1 VIQPFEV
8 RITSSLFDD
17 VDHELRAGP
26 RDDLESERAGFLLCG
41 VGRLAGRTLLTARA
55 WRPVPSAARVDVQGF
70 GLAWEPTFNA
80 QILDEC
86 DATHTVPVL
95 IHRHDTDRDAGLSIR
110 DREKGD
116 PLLAQMSRLAIGRM
130 AGNVVLH
137 RGTAAGRWWSGGT
150 DAGPL
155 REFRIA
161 GLPLTRIKPT
171 PKSLQARRQRLD
183 RQTLAIGPASEDAL
197 ASAKVAIVGLSGGGS
212 HVVQQLAHQGVG
224 TLILVDDDVIEEEN
238 RGRVVGSRLGD
249 DGRLKTF
256 VMRRLARGID
266 QTIRAIEVPYPSSH
280 PQGTA
285 AIREADVVV
294 ACVDRFDARVEIEAV
309 ARRHLIPVVDV
320 GMTLMSD
327 GERLMSATGQ
337 VVLSLPGAPCL
348 RCTPLLSDAVLES
361 EARTAPPGYDRNP
374 NAPGQAQVV
383 SMNGLLA
390 SQAANLVL
398 AIITGYLPRGKLSGG
413 GWWQYDALEGQLDFT
428 PLHVRRRKC
437 PTCAEEGH
445 GDSWST

>member
-1 VIQPFEV
+1 MIQPFEV

-17 VDHELRAGP
+17 VDRELRAAP
-26 RDDLESERAGFLLCG
+26 RDELESERAGFLLCG
-41 VGRLAGRTLLTARA
+41 VGRLAGRILLVARA
-55 WRPVPSAARVDVQGF
+55 WRPVPTEARVNLRGF

-95 IHRHDTDRDAGLSIR
+95 VHRHDTDRDARLSRR

-116 PLLAQMSRLAIGRM
+116 PLLAVMSRLASGRM
-130 AGNVVLH
+130 AGTVILH
-137 RGTAAGRWWSGGT
+137 PSTAAGRWWSDGT

-155 REFRIA
+155 CEFRIV
-161 GLPLTRIKPT
+161 GMPLARIMPT
-171 PKSLQARRQRLD
+171 SRPLRARRLRLD
-183 RQTLAIGPASEDAL
+183 RQTIAIGPASDDAL

-212 HVVQQLAHQGVG
+212 HVVQQLGHQGVG

-238 RGRVVGSRLGD
+238 RGRVVGSRHGD

-256 VMRRLARGID
+256 VMRRLVRGID
-266 QTIRAIEVPYPSSH
+266 QTVRAIEVPYRSSH
-280 PQGTA
+280 PKGTA

-294 ACVDRFDARVEIEAV
+294 ACVDRFDGRTEIEAI

-320 GMTLMSD
+320 GMTLLSD
-327 GERLMSATGQ
+327 GERLKSATGQ

-348 RCTPLLSDAVLES
+348 RCTPLLSDAVLEW
-361 EARTAPPGYDRNP
+361 EARTAPRGYDRNP
-374 NAPGQAQVV
+374 DAPGQAQVV
-383 SMNGLLA
+383 SMNGLLS

-398 AIITGYLPRGKLSGG
+398 GIITGYLPSEELSGG

-428 PLHVRRRKC
+428 PLQVRRPKC

-445 GDSWST
+445 GDSWTT